1 MEPLLTICVP
11 AYNVEAYLEHGL
23 STYNE
28 DRFVGRLEVLVVN
41 DGSTDSTAAIAR
53 TFVDRRPPA
62 HLQRK
67 RRSWLGDQ
75 QGYSRGVW
83 PLLPSGGW

>member
-41 DGSTDSTAAIAR
+41 DGSTDSTAAR
-53 TFVDRRPPA
+53 S
-62 HLQRK
+62 QR
-67 RRSWLGDQ
+67 LG
-75 QGYSRGVW
+75 
-83 PLLPSGGW
+83 